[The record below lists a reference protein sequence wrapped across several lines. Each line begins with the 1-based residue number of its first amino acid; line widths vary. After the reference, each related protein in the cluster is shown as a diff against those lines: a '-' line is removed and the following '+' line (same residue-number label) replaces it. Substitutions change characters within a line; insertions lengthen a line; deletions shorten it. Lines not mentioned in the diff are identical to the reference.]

1 MADIRLQTIAIYH
14 VINYDN
20 GKFLKKDDLIDSF
33 TFYSEERGTNV
44 TLNNVSIIDID
55 EYNITFEDDNNYYD
69 CIKIDDIVDFDY

>member
-1 MADIRLQTIAIYH
+1 MADIRLQAIYH

-20 GKFLKKDDLIDSF
+20 GKFLEKDDLIDSF
-33 TFYSEERGTNV
+33 TFYSEERDINV

-69 CIKIDDIVDFDY
+69 CIKIDDIIDFDY

>member
-1 MADIRLQTIAIYH
+1 MADIRLQAIYH

-20 GKFLKKDDLIDSF
+20 GKFLEKDDLIDSF

-69 CIKIDDIVDFDY
+69 CIKIDDIIDFDY

>member
-1 MADIRLQTIAIYH
+1 MADIRLQAIYH

-20 GKFLKKDDLIDSF
+20 GKFLEKDDLIDSF

-55 EYNITFEDDNNYYD
+55 EYNITFEDDNHYYD